1 MNQTSLFHSVCATLL
16 LAACCCVEGRC
27 SVSDYQKLA
36 NGVTQAVLDSLSS
49 ACRECAGED
58 WAKFGQCAPQ
68 GCKDNQCT
76 GKECSGSEMKGMIT
90 AMMANDTNDQVNAIY
105 KVSDSCFGCMMGAGD
120 GKNYDTASC
129 MGCHKQKCTGSE
141 CASDAD
147 IALMVGCGGNT
158 SQASNEHCMFK
169 FSDQC
174 YSCLAGGGGEK
185 SYLPSTCFPAP
196 ARDQCT
202 KKEGSFLFPWL
213 ASNPFPET
221 KPDELSNRCWM
232 CGSNAAEPAFD
243 VCMETMGCVS
253 IPADDST
260 RLRRTC
266 GRKNRR

>member
-27 SVSDYQKLA
+27 SVSDYQKVA
-36 NGVTQAVLDSLSS
+36 KGVTRAVLDSLSS
-49 ACRECAGED
+49 ACRQCAGED

-76 GKECSGSEMKGMIT
+76 GKECSGSEIKGMMN
-90 AMMANDTNDQVNAIY
+90 ARMANDTNAIF
-105 KVSDSCFGCMMGAGD
+105 KLSDSCFGCIMGGGD

-129 MGCHKQKCTGSE
+129 MGCPKQKCTGSE

-147 IALMVGCGGNT
+147 IALMVERTNAT
-158 SQASNEHCMFK
+158 AL
-169 FSDQC
+169 SDQC
-174 YSCLAGGGGEK
+174 YSCVAGAGEK
-185 SYLPSTCFPAP
+185 KYYPTSTCFPAP

-253 IPADDST
+253 IPADDAT